1 MGRTS
6 NASFGSSLSDIK
18 TTTQT
23 EAAEA
28 DGGADEEA
36 ISLQHKLV
44 TGEERKT
51 LRQKA
56 EKKVTNRWLKSS

>member
-1 MGRTS
+1 MIL
-6 NASFGSSLSDIK
+6 NASFGSTLSGIK